1 MSLNELSKKYKLDKN
16 IAPGYHNYIPGY
28 VELFENQWKNVK
40 KMLEFGIGSVENGQ
54 MCWYFN
60 MVIKLAIV

>member
-28 VELFENQWKNVK
+28 VELFENQ
-40 KMLEFGIGSVENGQ
+40 
-54 MCWYFN
+54 
-60 MVIKLAIV
+60 